1 MAGRIPWNFYNF
13 PNEPEFFQFWE
24 DFETT
29 SGADSA
35 ATWLTL
41 GWTLS
46 VKTAGTAVTG
56 DTDGVNGIVTL
67 ATTAADNNGPQL
79 QRLSETVGLRTGT
92 NTKWIS
98 KLQHSIVLTDTWS
111 AGLALTDT
119 TIQHA
124 TDGTLANV
132 TDCTDFIGFVSPEAD
147 TGLYGIIRRD
157 GVQAATG
164 NLATLAN
171 ATNVVLAYEIV
182 MHPTTA
188 GTGYVRFFVNGAPV
202 GRLDSATMPYSAEE
216 TLAPAVALTAR
227 SATGSTMIMDYMGVL
242 QTPRA

>member
-1 MAGRIPWNFYNF
+1 MASPQPWQFANF
-13 PNEPEFFQFWE
+13 PSEPTYLLFWE

-41 GWTLS
+41 GWTLT

-79 QRLSETVGLRTGT
+79 QRLSETFSLSTGK
-92 NTKWIS
+92 NTKFLAR
-98 KLQHSIVLTDTWS
+98 LQHSIVLTDTWS
-111 AGLALTDT
+111 IGLALTDT

-132 TDCTDFIGFVSPEAD
+132 TDCTDFIGFCKPEAD
-147 TGLYGIIRRD
+147 TSVYGIIRRD
-157 GVQAATG
+157 GTQAATG
-164 NLATLAN
+164 ALATLAN
-171 ATNVVLAYEIV
+171 ATNVVLGFEV
-182 MHPTTA
+182 RMDPTTA
-188 GTGYVRFFVNGAPV
+188 GTGSVVFSINGVNVAV
-202 GRLDSATMPYSAEE
+202 LNSITLPYSAEE
-216 TLAPAVALTAR
+216 TLAPGVALTAR
-227 SATGSTMIMDYMGVL
+227 SATGSSMVVDYIGAM
-242 QTPRA
+242 QTPR